1 MMIDDEVVEMV
12 EIKNSQKI
20 YDSLIRIYSWK
31 QKFTYTPKIWSIVRK
46 VLSVAL
52 FFIWNLI
59 KNTN

>member
-31 QKFTYTPKIWSIVRK
+31 QKFIYTPKIWSIVRK